1 MAMIKRGVS
10 FEDDNHGTKLDQEIA
25 LLEQQM
31 LEARKSYYST
41 ADGTVKFDSKLSDAE
56 YDSLEKRLRE
66 IDPDNR
72 VLTLVGAPEKSTFP
86 KFEHYE
92 AMLSLDKDYTHEGI
106 EKFRDKRELAGS
118 FKIDGNS
125 LRLYYKSGMLILA
138 ATRGNGKM
146 GVEVTANVK
155 TISDIPLTLPNS
167 FTGRITGEVY
177 MRRDVFQE
185 HVDRITLAGTEE
197 IPSSPRNYAA
207 GSLKQEDP
215 RITFERKLNF
225 MAYNL
230 TDENFTFI
238 SKSDVFSRLLELGFK
253 CPKNKIITVD
263 IAMVTCIEEFDKD
276 KEDLDYDV
284 DGIVFEYNDLAYQ
297 ESLGV
302 TSHHPRG
309 RIAFKWESEQAVSPL
324 INVEQ
329 KVGRTGRI
337 TFTGIIEPVELSN
350 ATVQRF
356 TLHNYEHI
364 EKYNIRIG
372 DKIRITRSGE
382 VIPKFLK
389 VEVHGTGEAIRVDNC
404 PKCGQPVVREGV
416 DLVCNN
422 ESCGG
427 QALKRLIHFV
437 EVVNIEE
444 LGKKNLEKFFYE
456 GLIATP
462 ADLYRL
468 TKEQLLKL
476 EKFGDRSADIVIDNI
491 SKKREL
497 PLDKFLTALGIEG
510 LGKSVGVILAKRY
523 KSLDIVQKLS
533 EAELICIEG
542 FGDITATQIVEGLA
556 KNQDLINDL
565 LTVVSIET
573 VQVGNNDI
581 GSFCLTG
588 RVEFE
593 LNGKKYD
600 LRKEIEDLIKSKG
613 GSIKSTVGKDL
624 TYLVCD
630 EPSNSGKFQKATK
643 SGVKIITGKDLV
655 TILG

>member
-10 FEDDNHGTKLDQEIA
+10 FEDDNHGTKLDQEID
-25 LLEQQM
+25 LLVQQI

-41 ADGTVKFDSKLSDAE
+41 ADGTSKHDSRLSDAE

-66 IDPDNR
+66 IDPNNR
-72 VLTLVGAPEKSTFP
+72 ALTLVGAPEKSTFP

-92 AMLSLDKDYTHEGI
+92 VMLSLDKDYTYEGI
-106 EKFRDKRELAGS
+106 EKFRDKRDLAGS

-125 LRLYYKSGMLILA
+125 LKLYYKDGVLVTA
-138 ATRGNGKM
+138 ATRGDGKM
-146 GVEVTANVK
+146 GVDVTANVK
-155 TISDIPLTLPNS
+155 TISDVPLTLPNS
-167 FTGRITGEVY
+167 FTGRVTGEVY
-177 MRRDVFQE
+177 MKRKVFQA
-185 HVDRITLAGTEE
+185 HVDRIKLAGIEE

-215 RITFERKLNF
+215 RITFERQLSF
-225 MAYNL
+225 MAYNIV
-230 TDENFTFI
+230 DENFTFI
-238 SKSDVFSRLLELGFK
+238 LKTDIFAQLEKYGFT
-253 CPKNKIITVD
+253 CPLHILVPKDLSV
-263 IAMVTCIEEFDKD
+263 VTCIEGFEQA
-276 KEDLDYDV
+276 KEDLAYDV
-284 DGIVFEYNDLAYQ
+284 DGVVFEYNDLAYQ
-297 ESLGV
+297 EGLGE

-309 RIAFKWESEQAVSPL
+309 KIAFKWQSEEAVSEL
-324 INVEQ
+324 IEIET
-329 KVGRTGRI
+329 KIGRTGRL
-337 TFTGIIEPVELSN
+337 TFTGIIKPVELSN
-350 ATVQRF
+350 ASIRRF

-364 EKYNIRIG
+364 EKHNIRIG

-389 VEVHGTGEAIRVDNC
+389 VEEHGAGAVVKIDNC
-404 PKCGQPVVREGV
+404 PKCNHPVVREGV

-422 ESCGG
+422 ELCGG
-427 QALKRLIHFV
+427 QALQRIIRFV
-437 EVVNIEE
+437 EVADIEE
-444 LGKKNLEKFFYE
+444 VGKKNLEKFFLE

-476 EKFGDRSADIVIDNI
+476 DKFGDRSADIVIENI
-491 SKKREL
+491 SKKKEL

-510 LGKSVGVILAKRY
+510 LGKSVGGILAVKY
-523 KSLDIVQKLS
+523 KSLDVIQKLG
-533 EAELICIEG
+533 EAELRTIEG

-573 VQVGNNDI
+573 VQVGTNDI

-588 RVEFE
+588 KVELEFD
-593 LNGKKYD
+593 GKKYD
-600 LRKEIEDLIKSKG
+600 LRKEIEEIIKKKG
-613 GSIKSTVGKDL
+613 GSIKSSVTKDL

-630 EPSNSGKFQKATK
+630 EPSTSGKFGKATK
-643 SGVKIITGKDLV
+643 LGVKMITGKDLV